1 MVLVYYTFCIKVSIG
16 DIPFQSIPF
25 AVFGNL
31 LLAYAYIDILA
42 NLKELV
48 VTSAVYLLLGD
59 VSALVGFSQP
69 CDASGTVYASFF
81 ARFSE

>member
-16 DIPFQSIPF
+16 DIPFQTIPF

-59 VSALVGFSQP
+59 VSALVGFP
-69 CDASGTVYASFF
+69 RVRLYASFF

>member
-1 MVLVYYTFCIKVSIG
+1 MVLVYYTFCIKVSISE
-16 DIPFQSIPF
+16 IPFQSIPF

-31 LLAYAYIDILA
+31 LLAYAYF
-42 NLKELV
+42 KELV

-59 VSALVGFSQP
+59 VSALVGFPQP
-69 CDASGTVYASFF
+69 CDASGAVVGILF